1 VLFFIFIEIEIMLIN
16 CINYFFIIIIYHIY
30 KNGNN
35 LITQGYNKFV
45 QVGRVARINYG
56 PQEGKIVTIVDVLND
71 KRVLVD
77 GEDIARQLIPVRRLQ
92 LTSQVIN
99 VGRGA
104 RTGKLRKIIAKENV
118 AKKFAESQL
127 GRSFA
132 RQQRRQNL
140 TDFERYKVLVL
151 RRKLSKLTRAKPKK

>member
-1 VLFFIFIEIEIMLIN
+1 M
-16 CINYFFIIIIYHIY
+16 
-30 KNGNN
+30 
-35 LITQGYNKFV
+35 

-56 PQEGKIVTIVDVLND
+56 PQEGKLVTIVDVLND

-77 GEDIARQLIPVRRLQ
+77 GEAVSRQLIPVRRLQ
-92 LTSQVIN
+92 LTAQVVKI
-99 VGRGA
+99 GRGA

-118 AKKFAESQL
+118 AKKFSESQL
-127 GRSFA
+127 GKSFA
-132 RQQRRQNL
+132 KQQRRQNL